1 MPVFALRAPAATAR
15 FRPAGPEPKPV
26 EAEALGQSLLE
37 VTRPLFLVRR
47 GAKLLLARSGTVRFA
62 PVPEGEEDSLPLVA
76 WVPPLHPEALGDP
89 GFRAAYGLR
98 YAYVVGEMANAIT
111 SVRMVQEAGS
121 AGMIGFFGTG
131 GLLPAEVEEAID
143 ALQRT
148 SPQVP
153 FGVNLIHT
161 PGDPELENR
170 LAEIFLDRGVTVAS
184 ASAFVE
190 PTPALSLFRLRGIY
204 RLPDGR
210 IVCPNR
216 LIAKVSR
223 VEVAR
228 RFLAPPP
235 ARHLE
240 FLVTRGALRP
250 KEAELAAYI
259 PLAEDLTAEADSGG
273 HTDNRPAIALLPT
286 ILALRDDCRREHGY
300 AHLPRVGLAGGI
312 ATPLSAA
319 AAFAMGAAF
328 VMAGS
333 VHQGCVEAGTS
344 EAVRR
349 LLAEAGQA
357 DVAMAPAADMFELG
371 VKVQVLKRGTMF
383 AQRAAKLYELFKA
396 HERYEEIPPPQRAVL
411 EKDFFRR
418 SFEEEWE
425 ATRAFFR
432 ERDPRQIEIA
442 ERNPRHKMALVFRS
456 YLGRSSR
463 WAIAGEP
470 SRRMDYQIWCGPAM
484 GAFNQWAKGSFLE
497 DPAER
502 RTVTVAANL
511 LFGAAVAVRASWLRN
526 QGVAVPSEAAVFRP
540 LPLERIEAL
549 LGGTPFRPA
558 GSPGELPSGD
568 ESAMK

>member
-1 MPVFALRAPAATAR
+1 MPANAAAADLTAR
-15 FRPAGPEPKPV
+15 FRPVGAEPEPL
-26 EAEALGQSLLE
+26 EAGALGRLLLE
-37 VTRPLFLVRR
+37 TTRPLFVVRR
-47 GAKLLLARSGTVRFA
+47 GERLFIACSGAVTLAPAS
-62 PVPEGEEDSLPLVA
+62 EGGSEGLPLVA
-76 WVPPLHPEALGDP
+76 WIPPLHPASLGDP
-89 GFRAAYGLR
+89 AFRAAYGLR

-111 SVRMVQEAGS
+111 SVRMVQEAGG
-121 AGMIGFFGTG
+121 AGMIGFFGAG
-131 GLLPAEVEEAID
+131 GLPPAEVEEAID

-148 SPQVP
+148 HPRIP
-153 FGVNLIHT
+153 FGVNLIHS
-161 PGDPELENR
+161 PGNPELEYR
-170 LAEIFLDRGVTVAS
+170 LAEIFLARGVTVAS

-190 PTPALSLFRLRGIY
+190 PTPALSLFRLRGIH
-204 RLPDGR
+204 RRPDGSV
-210 IVCPNR
+210 VCPNR

-240 FLVTRGALRP
+240 LLVRRGALGP
-250 KEAELAAYI
+250 QEAELAVHV

-273 HTDNRPAIALLPT
+273 HTDNRPAIALFPT

-328 VMAGS
+328 VLAGS

-344 EAVRR
+344 EAVCR

-357 DVAMAPAADMFELG
+357 DVAMAPSADMFELG

-383 AQRAAKLYELFKA
+383 PQRAARLYELFTA
-396 HERYEEIPPPQRAVL
+396 HERWEEIPERQRAIL

-425 ATRAFFR
+425 ATRVFFR
-432 ERDPRQIEIA
+432 ERDPRQIESA

-456 YLGRSSR
+456 YLGRSSH
-463 WAIAGEP
+463 WAIEGEP

-511 LFGAAVAVRASWLRN
+511 LFGAAVAVRTSWLRS
-526 QGVAVPSEAAVFRP
+526 QGVLVPPEAAALRP
-540 LPLERIEAL
+540 LRLDRIEAL
-549 LGGTPFRPA
+549 LGPGSFTPA
-558 GSPGELPSGD
+558 GTPGELPSGGG
-568 ESAMK
+568 SVKG